1 MVRGRSFNEEI
12 WMDRSE
18 KEGGTDESCEVWK
31 NDEMQL
37 PVRFLPGKNN
47 NNNKAANTIGIECRF
62 LLAYS
67 IRGERG
73 GGEEIE
79 YKNGRE
85 ESGRPLLHRYCR
97 MNDFRPVNSS
107 GSRLRSLP
115 ATRWWEKD
123 GFDRKSSRKKVIR
136 DGLMRRILEINYTL
150 ITR

>member
-85 ESGRPLLHRYCR
+85 ETTSGLLIPRDRAYDLCL
-97 MNDFRPVNSS
+97 
-107 GSRLRSLP
+107 LRKID
-115 ATRWWEKD
+115 ENKD
-123 GFDRKSSRKKVIR
+123 GFDRKISRKKVIR

>member
-37 PVRFLPGKNN
+37 PVRFLPGKNNN

-115 ATRWWEKD
+115 AEKNRREQ
-123 GFDRKSSRKKVIR
+123 GRIR
-136 DGLMRRILEINYTL
+136 SKDFA
-150 ITR
+150 